1 MFRVPFA
8 ELESALLAAL
18 EPFGFTPEGSALT
31 ARIFAETTRDGVYTH
46 GLARFPRFIK
56 SMQLGIVEPLAK
68 PLLVASFGAM
78 ERWDGRSGA
87 GVLNA
92 HAAMD
97 RALQLAREHGLGA
110 VFLANTN
117 HWMRGGTYG
126 WQAAD
131 AGLFAICFTNT
142 MPNLPAWGTAS
153 PSLGN
158 NPLVLAVP
166 RPAGRNVVL
175 DMAMSQYS
183 YGTLGAYKARGEQL
197 PYPGGF
203 DQQGNLTSDPKAIT
217 DGSASGRALPI
228 GLWKGSGLAL
238 TLDLFAAMFSGGKS
252 THQIAHDPLRET
264 AVSQCFLAIDPTHL
278 AADRETLDATADAIL
293 ADLAAQE
300 PIDPTRPARYP
311 GQQTLHTREESMRL
325 GVPVEESHW
334 QQLLQRRYE

>member
-1 MFRVPFA
+1 MLRVPFP
-8 ELESALLAAL
+8 ELELALRAAL

-31 ARIFAETTRDGVYTH
+31 ARIFAETTCDGVYTH

-56 SMQLGIVEPLAK
+56 AIQLGVVDPSAEPS
-68 PLLVASFGAM
+68 VIASFGAL
-78 ERWDGRSGA
+78 ERWDGRCGA

-92 HAAMD
+92 HAAMN
-97 RALQLAREHGLGA
+97 RAMQLAREHGLGA

-142 MPNLPAWGTAS
+142 LPNLPAWGTAI

-166 RPAGRNVVL
+166 RPQSQNVVL

-217 DGSASGRALPI
+217 DGSGSGRALPI

-238 TLDLFAAMFSGGKS
+238 TLDLFAAMLSGGKS
-252 THQIAHDPLRET
+252 THEISRDPLRET
-264 AVSQCFLAIDPTHL
+264 ALSQCFLAIDPTHL
-278 AADRETLDATADAIL
+278 ATDREALDSTADAIL
-293 ADLAAQE
+293 ANLASVE
-300 PIDPTRPARYP
+300 PIDPAKPARYP
-311 GQQTLHTREESMRL
+311 GEQTLRTRKENMRL